1 MPGLWRTQGSRV
13 QSVSVEVC
21 WRPGQGESS
30 GDFHDVIDLAGGRVA
45 VLLGDAPAFGPAAAE
60 LGEQLRFDLR
70 RALRAAADPTSA
82 LRILDERLTEHG
94 PDKIATAVL
103 AVLDESRRE
112 AEVVNAGHL
121 PILVASA
128 DGNHFLNDRF
138 DPPIGVPADRVPVRY
153 PLIHDTSLFFFTDG
167 LVERRG
173 ASLEDGLTTLLRC
186 TSGLT
191 AGAAC
196 ASELARRA
204 TDRLGQPND
213 DATIMSVRLRA
224 GSAMGAVPPGR
235 TPGRVRLRLY
245 VDPGDMHSAQ
255 AERVVEQLVSRL
267 SGRVDVDVE
276 VFDITVSARPAEA
289 EGVMAA
295 PTVVRL
301 LPEPKLRV
309 VGGLRSASELA
320 RALQLPY
327 IEEPD

>member
-30 GDFHDVIDLAGGRVA
+30 GDFHDVIDLASGRVA
-45 VLLGDAPAFGPAAAE
+45 VVLGDAPAFGPAAAE
-60 LGEQLRFDLR
+60 LGEELRFDLR
-70 RALRAAADPTSA
+70 RALRSSGDATSA
-82 LRILDERLTEHG
+82 LRILDERLARHG

-103 AVLDESRRE
+103 AVLDENRRE

-128 DGNHFLNDRF
+128 DGNHFLNDRV
-138 DPPIGVPADRVPVRY
+138 DPPIGVPSDRVPVRY

-173 ASLEDGLTTLLRC
+173 ASLEDGLSTLLRC

-204 TDRLGQPND
+204 TDRLGQPSD
-213 DATIMSVRLRA
+213 DATIMSVRLRF
-224 GSAMGAVPPGR
+224 GSPMGTSPTGVPL
-235 TPGRVRLRLY
+235 GRVLLRLY

-255 AERVVEQLVSRL
+255 AERVVGELVGRL
-267 SGRVDVDVE
+267 SGRVDIDLE
-276 VFDITVSARPAEA
+276 VLDITVSARSAET

-295 PTVVRL
+295 PTVVRI

-309 VGGLRSASELA
+309 VGGLRSASELV

-327 IEEPD
+327 FEEPD